1 MPAHQNATG
10 YLKHR
15 KALDTLSTEKLWT
28 RMPKGTPKGWGPKNR
43 TCELDA
49 MLGKRPRTSPRTS
62 PERSRTNVPGDTV
75 MDAAEMLCLMQKS
88 RRRLRKGSWV
98 RESKAVPEVGP
109 RARWIRPKIERG
121 RVHPLAAFKA
131 GPWFRL
137 RCVRR
142 VGRACLSDA
151 ACPQAGPVAARHR
164 SPLPAPPP
172 SARPKINLKTG
183 YLKEP

>member
-1 MPAHQNATG
+1 
-10 YLKHR
+10 
-15 KALDTLSTEKLWT
+15 
-28 RMPKGTPKGWGPKNR
+28 MPKGTPKGWGPKNR

-137 RCVRR
+137 RCV
-142 VGRACLSDA
+142 
-151 ACPQAGPVAARHR
+151 
-164 SPLPAPPP
+164 
-172 SARPKINLKTG
+172 
-183 YLKEP
+183 